1 MQVYTMSWREFQLR
15 AYAYMKNEQNDW
27 YKVREVAY
35 ASLIG
40 SHMNPKKIPKSKE
53 AFMPLGVGATKKK
66 VNDSQ
71 KLAFLEAYKKYLN
84 ERKTKV

>member
-1 MQVYTMSWREFQLR
+1 MEAYSMSWREFQLR

-35 ASLIG
+35 ASIIG

-53 AFMPLGVGATKKK
+53 AFMALGIGGTKKK
-66 VNDSQ
+66 VNDAQ
-71 KLAFLEAYKKYLN
+71 KQAFLNAYKKYLD
-84 ERKTKV
+84 ERKVKV